1 MDYFIAAD
9 DRTLAALCRG
19 QVFSV
24 TLKRHWFDKGLT
36 RTQAALAFLEFLSGI
51 EFSRDQKS
59 WRKLRRVIDREP
71 EVAGILFNDPPVQD
85 PLLHQKFFS
94 LDSASVEMWLR
105 EVFGVY
111 RKHLPPIVHSL
122 QQDWETWTLERW
134 TNASIPK
141 ATKAQALAAQNTHLL
156 IAQMVEEKAQAKAQQ
171 LQAEATAKLNEMVQQ
186 AQQATWMDAAQTGA
200 VPPVWSDRQQGGSV
214 GVLAEV
220 YGNARRPA
228 FKDPWT

>member
-9 DRTLAALCRG
+9 DRTLTVLCRG

-36 RTQAALAFLEFLSGI
+36 RTQAALAFLEFLSNVQ
-51 EFSRDQKS
+51 FSRDQKS

-71 EVAGILFNDPPVQD
+71 EVAEILFNDPPVQD

-111 RKHLPPIVHSL
+111 RKHLPPVVCSL
-122 QQDWETWTLERW
+122 QQDWQTWTLERW
-134 TNASIPK
+134 TNASIPT
-141 ATKAQALAAQNTHLL
+141 ATRAQALAAQSTHLL
-156 IAQMVEEKAQAKAQQ
+156 IAQMVDEKAQAKAQQ
-171 LQAEATAKLNEMVQQ
+171 LQSEAAAKLNEMVQQ
-186 AQQATWMDAAQTGA
+186 AQQA
-200 VPPVWSDRQQGGSV
+200 QQADWANLS
-214 GVLAEV
+214 
-220 YGNARRPA
+220 GNRYQP
-228 FKDPWT
+228 